1 MKTIKLFIISV
12 LLLSSFQALA
22 ARVPYSMDAVENKD
36 TTFRIHSI
44 RSIVYAESTDRE
56 QFIISKTGI
65 TLKKQNYEA
74 LDNKKLYIMVD
85 IVLTNGQ
92 GLRLWVTFTV
102 LDVAEAPKNI
112 QLSNLTIEAGSAGGT
127 VIGTATA
134 DDDDTDSANLSY
146 RLDDDTSKEYFSI
159 TKKGELSIN
168 AKVNKESGGNYL
180 VKINVSDPQNNS
192 ASKMFEIAVTKAIPK
207 FAITTVDVSTPEKVA
222 KVIDLTANKDNV
234 SFVIGGGSDRDKFSL
249 PEGSNKLTFA
259 ATDFEVGSDNTY
271 SVVIIASKTGEA
283 HIAKTITVTVLDGTS
298 HITTVSDDFHITT
311 ADAFSTPEN
320 TAKVID
326 LTTNVNNDSDFI
338 SIDFAILPGAD
349 ANKFTLAGNKLT
361 FKATDFEAR
370 SDVAYRVKVQA
381 TLRLLTFIKTAEK
394 TITVTVADLDDEAP
408 TNIQIS
414 NTNLLKGQPAGT
426 VVGTLS
432 ATDIDTAADALT
444 FTITN
449 NADFEIVNRNQL
461 KTKRPIAAIG
471 DMTITVTVSDGVQ
484 HTRKDFTIK
493 VIALED
499 EGELVITTTDVATP
513 ENADKVIVLTV
524 NRSNI
529 SDVSFAITGGAD
541 KAKFSLS
548 GNTLTFAATDF
559 EARSDHT
566 YSVIITASEAGKSS
580 VSKTITVTVTDLN
593 DVAPTNIQI
602 SNTNLL
608 KGQPAGTVVGT
619 LSATD
624 IDTAAD
630 ALTFTI
636 TNNADFEIVNRNQLK
651 TKRPIAAIGDMTIT
665 VTVSDGVQ
673 HTRKDFTIKVI
684 EALEDEGELVIT
696 TTDVATPENADK
708 VIVLT
713 VNRSDISDVSF
724 AITGGADKAKFSLSG
739 NTLTFAAIDFEARSD
754 HAYSVIITASEAGK
768 SSVSKT
774 ITVTVTD
781 LNDEAPTNIQISNT
795 NLIAGLPADTLVGT
809 LSATDLDT
817 ATDALTFTTTST
829 DFKIVNGNQLK
840 TKRSITA
847 IGDMTIT
854 VTVSDGIQSVN
865 QEFSIKVTEE
875 TKELVITT
883 ANVSTPENVAKV
895 ITLTASQRGVNFS
908 ITGGRNQAK
917 FSLSGNT
924 LTFEA
929 TSFKNPG
936 DNTYQV
942 NIKATKGNDTTEKT
956 LTVTVEASTRA
967 GVGARAVAIRMAA
980 QAVRKESKTAS
991 KVLLFKVGKTLMG
1004 RLSHIRH
1011 KDKQKSS
1018 SSANGF
1024 VSGIQVSFADS
1035 QTNSLINHVLSA
1047 NGLSNVIPTSSRKI
1061 ERWDTWTSAKV
1072 VIGKSNGTG
1081 ADKTKFNLKSLNM
1094 GMDRRI
1100 AKDKIIGF
1108 ALSLGKQ
1115 DRTATGNDFS
1125 GDVDTTQYTL
1135 SSYGAL
1141 ELNDK
1146 GSIEAVL
1153 GVAQATHKV
1162 NNASSADQD
1171 SDGFF
1176 ASIAYRV
1183 DLQTK
1188 GVELSPFI
1196 RYDISRIKMKASDV
1210 LTNSETVTNEAIA
1223 LGIEINKQVNYRDG
1237 QLNRFVS
1244 VEYKSDIRRDTSDYL
1259 SKNAEQE
1266 VSVKLGLDYQK
1277 DNTSASVS
1285 YERIQS
1291 TNNKAHSDGIE
1302 GAIQWKF

>member
-234 SFVIGGGSDRDKFSL
+234 SFVIGSGSDRDKFSL

-283 HIAKTITVTVLDGTS
+283 HIAKTITVTVLDGT
-298 HITTVSDDFHITT
+298 FRITT

-326 LTTNVNNDSDFI
+326 LTTNVNDSGFI

-381 TLRLLTFIKTAEK
+381 TRKVRLGVITSIITAEK

-461 KTKRPIAAIG
+461 KTKRPIAVIG

-524 NRSNI
+524 NR

-967 GVGARAVAIRMAA
+967 GVGASRAVAIRMAA

>member
-1 MKTIKLFIISV
+1 M
-12 LLLSSFQALA
+12 
-22 ARVPYSMDAVENKD
+22 
-36 TTFRIHSI
+36 
-44 RSIVYAESTDRE
+44 
-56 QFIISKTGI
+56 I
-65 TLKKQNYEA
+65 TL
-74 LDNKKLYIMVD
+74 
-85 IVLTNGQ
+85 
-92 GLRLWVTFTV
+92 TV
-102 LDVAEAPKNI
+102 NRGDA
-112 QLSNLTIEAGSAGGT
+112 
-127 VIGTATA
+127 
-134 DDDDTDSANLSY
+134 
-146 RLDDDTSKEYFSI
+146 
-159 TKKGELSIN
+159 
-168 AKVNKESGGNYL
+168 SG
-180 VKINVSDPQNNS
+180 VS
-192 ASKMFEIAVTKAIPK
+192 
-207 FAITTVDVSTPEKVA
+207 FAIT
-222 KVIDLTANKDNV
+222 
-234 SFVIGGGSDRDKFSL
+234 GGADKAKFSL
-249 PEGSNKLTFA
+249 SGNTLTFVATDFEGRDKHTYSVAITASEAGKSSVSKTITVTVTNLNDVAPTNLQISNTDLVADLPAGTVVGTLSATDIDTAADALTFTITSNNADFEIVNRNQLKTKRRIVTIGNMTVPIKVSDGVQHTRKDFTIKVIEGLEDEGELVITTTDVATPENADKVIALTVNRSDVSGVSFAITGGADKAKFSLSGNTLTFA
-259 ATDFEVGSDNTY
+259 ATDFEVRSDHAY
-271 SVVIIASKTGEA
+271 SVIITASEAGESSVS
-283 HIAKTITVTVLDGTS
+283 KTITVTVT
-298 HITTVSDDFHITT
+298 
-311 ADAFSTPEN
+311 
-320 TAKVID
+320 D
-326 LTTNVNNDSDFI
+326 LND
-338 SIDFAILPGAD
+338 
-349 ANKFTLAGNKLT
+349 
-361 FKATDFEAR
+361 
-370 SDVAYRVKVQA
+370 V
-381 TLRLLTFIKTAEK
+381 
-394 TITVTVADLDDEAP
+394 AP

-414 NTNLLKGQPAGT
+414 NTNLLKDQPIGT
-426 VVGTLS
+426 VVGILS

-461 KTKRPIAAIG
+461 KTKR
-471 DMTITVTVSDGVQ
+471 
-484 HTRKDFTIK
+484 R
-493 VIALED
+493 
-499 EGELVITTTDVATP
+499 
-513 ENADKVIVLTV
+513 
-524 NRSNI
+524 
-529 SDVSFAITGGAD
+529 
-541 KAKFSLS
+541 
-548 GNTLTFAATDF
+548 
-559 EARSDHT
+559 
-566 YSVIITASEAGKSS
+566 
-580 VSKTITVTVTDLN
+580 
-593 DVAPTNIQI
+593 
-602 SNTNLL
+602 
-608 KGQPAGTVVGT
+608 
-619 LSATD
+619 
-624 IDTAAD
+624 
-630 ALTFTI
+630 
-636 TNNADFEIVNRNQLK
+636 
-651 TKRPIAAIGDMTIT
+651 
-665 VTVSDGVQ
+665 
-673 HTRKDFTIKVI
+673 
-684 EALEDEGELVIT
+684 
-696 TTDVATPENADK
+696 
-708 VIVLT
+708 
-713 VNRSDISDVSF
+713 
-724 AITGGADKAKFSLSG
+724 
-739 NTLTFAAIDFEARSD
+739 
-754 HAYSVIITASEAGK
+754 
-768 SSVSKT
+768 
-774 ITVTVTD
+774 
-781 LNDEAPTNIQISNT
+781 
-795 NLIAGLPADTLVGT
+795 
-809 LSATDLDT
+809 
-817 ATDALTFTTTST
+817 
-829 DFKIVNGNQLK
+829 
-840 TKRSITA
+840 ITA

-854 VTVSDGIQSVN
+854 VTVSDGIQSAN

-875 TKELVITT
+875 TKKLVITT

-908 ITGGRNQAK
+908 IAGGRNQAK

-956 LTVTVEASTRA
+956 LTVTVEASTRF
-967 GVGARAVAIRMAA
+967 GVSASRAAVAVRMAA

-1018 SSANGF
+1018 SSTNGF
-1024 VSGIQVSFADS
+1024 VNGIQVSFADS
-1035 QTNSLINHVLSA
+1035 QTNSLINHILSA

-1176 ASIAYRV
+1176 ASIAYRA
-1183 DLQTK
+1183 DLQAK

-1196 RYDISRIKMKASDV
+1196 RYDISRIKMKAIDV
-1210 LTNSETVTNEAIA
+1210 LTNSETGTNEAIA

-1277 DNTSASVS
+1277 DDTSASVS